1 MAQAWVRATKRAI
14 HHEVRK
20 RQCKTGRIQLRTT
33 ATRTIKRHA
42 LNRTVN
48 RQSSG
53 AILAE
58 LKHRLYALL
67 GAVCGIAAA
76 GFVRGLHLL
85 ENLFD
90 KIRERYTRHIIGMLL
105 VGILMYALL
114 RSYGQYYVDGVG
126 YATVQAILLG
136 QLSAAGLLL
145 LLFFCK
151 LLATSLSLGS
161 GSSGGIFSPSL
172 FMGANQRIDVLA
184 RQQPPHPD
192 AERDSQDHRQHDVVI
207 TRHLEDHRDR
217 RHRRTRSSSYYGSHA
232 DHGKRWDAEV

>member
-1 MAQAWVRATKRAI
+1 MMEAYRLTRKEGAPGIEGVTAEDYEANARSLNIELQAAAPPWERGRSAAGASHRRRRTSGRRLLLVLRVGRRRWTWQAATNRMPMAQAWVRVTKRAI
-14 HHEVRK
+14 HHEVRMRSK
-20 RQCKTGRIQLRTT
+20 RQCKTGAIQLRTT

-145 LLFFCK
+145 LLFF
-151 LLATSLSLGS
+151 
-161 GSSGGIFSPSL
+161 
-172 FMGANQRIDVLA
+172 
-184 RQQPPHPD
+184 
-192 AERDSQDHRQHDVVI
+192 
-207 TRHLEDHRDR
+207 
-217 RHRRTRSSSYYGSHA
+217 
-232 DHGKRWDAEV
+232 